1 MARTLMKMGWQHL
14 QSTGWMKLDHSMP
27 SYSILTATLLVEPR
41 LLAHMDPE
49 TLLARAHMMDEA
61 ALTELHEQF
70 FPVVYRFVR
79 FRLDD
84 EQLVEDITSE
94 VFLRLLDALRQKH
107 KNVRDLRSWLLG
119 VASNMVYDH
128 LRQKY
133 RHPTDELENHEDLPD
148 GLHPEAIVERNVSD
162 QMIRDYVKEL
172 TEDQQK
178 VLSLRFSQG
187 MSVGETARIVNK
199 SVNAV
204 KVLQF
209 RALST
214 LRRLIEGR
222 RDVL

>member
-1 MARTLMKMGWQHL
+1 
-14 QSTGWMKLDHSMP
+14 MKLDHSMP
-27 SYSILTATLLVEPR
+27 IYSILTAN
-41 LLAHMDPE
+41 LLADTRQPLIMDPDI
-49 TLLARAHMMDEA
+49 LLARCHEMDED

-70 FPVVYRFVR
+70 YPVVFRFVR

-94 VFLRLLDALRQKH
+94 VFLRLLDVLCQKH
-107 KNVRDLRSWLLG
+107 KKVRDLRGWLLG
-119 VASNMVYDH
+119 TASNMICDH

-133 RHPTDELENHEDLPD
+133 RHPTDKLLAHKDLPD
-148 GLHPEAIVERNVSD
+148 GLHLEAIVERNLSD
-162 QMIRDYVKEL
+162 QVIREYVKEL
-172 TEDQQK
+172 TEDQQN

-187 MSVGETARIVNK
+187 MSVDETARIVHK

-214 LRRLIEGR
+214 LRRLLESR
-222 RDVL
+222 RDIL